1 MFGDCGGGCCARLAV
16 EASDTAATDATI
28 ARHLVLEIFAL
39 PFELVI
45 HFQRTVARNLAMKI
59 QSRQRPCATPNALGR
74 RHPLTGSRFNA
85 HIGSQTK

>member
-1 MFGDCGGGCCARLAV
+1 LD
-16 EASDTAATDATI
+16 
-28 ARHLVLEIFAL
+28 IFAL

-74 RHPLTGSRFNA
+74 RHPLTGSGFMLTLVRKRNKHRKAAAIPAVDRVIRFR
-85 HIGSQTK
+85 GW